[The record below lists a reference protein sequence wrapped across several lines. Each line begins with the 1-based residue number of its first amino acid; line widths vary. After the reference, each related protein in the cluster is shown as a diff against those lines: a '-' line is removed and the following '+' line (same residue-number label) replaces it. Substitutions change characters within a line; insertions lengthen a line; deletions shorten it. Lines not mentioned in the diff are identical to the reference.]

1 MHDDQQ
7 NSTRPAFGPRMSD
20 EEAAKVAQEIIAG
33 ALREEGRVPTT
44 TRFHDPTPVP
54 TVGNAAPV
62 AQKDGGR
69 PPMSQAAT
77 DISGVMLAGSVASVP
92 IGGVTCL
99 VLYTL
104 GHVDTVNLAIGAGA
118 PVAFLLAVGAVLR
131 RLAGVRTEHH
141 HHYDGPV
148 VQDHSVTNTTTTKGL
163 IARTRNDLQR

>member
-1 MHDDQQ
+1 VHDDRH
-7 NSTRPAFGPRMSD
+7 NSTRPAFGPQMTD
-20 EEAAKVAQEIIAG
+20 EEAAAEAKKIIAE
-33 ALREEGRVPTT
+33 ALREESRVPTT

-62 AQKDGGR
+62 AQKDGR
-69 PPMSQAAT
+69 PPMSQTAT

-131 RLAGVRTEHH
+131 RLKGVHTEHH

-163 IARTRNDLQR
+163 IARTRNDLNR